1 MSADSSRSPFVVA
14 GDHAVYIEGT
24 AVNVTPKD
32 LPLEDVVLDPDNPR
46 IQHAAK
52 QKRGQAANLTQQQ
65 LRDLILEQPGVS
77 DLFKTV
83 RDNGG
88 LIERIYVRPDG
99 RVIEGNCRAAS
110 YMRLHEAKPTDARW
124 KAIPVFVVPS
134 ITDRQVAILQGHFH
148 VSGKNKWRAYEKAG
162 HVHYMH
168 SALKMTT
175 KDIAQSLGLQVR
187 VVERLLQAYKTMAE
201 KVLPKVKGGGLAK
214 WSHVEEFYK
223 NKDLEEHRQ
232 DKAHVDEFVGL
243 VVSGKI
249 KKGADVRKLPK
260 ILSSPQA
267 KKALE
272 TKGVDAAVA
281 VLGKQDPTADS
292 AVFRKL
298 KEVTELLQEMGSSDL
313 TRLREERKPKQIVKD
328 LAKALK
334 NLANAA
340 NMEL

>member
-1 MSADSSRSPFVVA
+1 MSADSSRSPFVAV
-14 GDHAVYIEGT
+14 GDHTVYVEGT
-24 AVNVTPKD
+24 AVSVTPKD
-32 LPLEDVVLDPDNPR
+32 LPLADVVLDPDNPR

-52 QKRGQAANLTQQQ
+52 QKKGLTANLTQQQ
-65 LRDLILEQPGVS
+65 LRDLILDQPGVS

-110 YMRLHEAKPTDARW
+110 YMRLHEAKPSDERW
-124 KAIPVFVVPS
+124 QTIPVFVVPA

-168 SALKMTT
+168 STLKMTN
-175 KDIAQSLGLQVR
+175 KEIAQSLGLQVR

-201 KVLPKVKGGGLAK
+201 KVLPKMKGGGLGK

-223 NKDLEEHRQ
+223 NKELEDYRQ
-232 DKAHVDEFVGL
+232 NKAQVDEFVGL

-249 KKGADVRKLPK
+249 KKGEDVRMLPK
-260 ILSSPQA
+260 ILASPQA
-267 KKALE
+267 KRALE
-272 TKGVDAAVA
+272 AKGVEAAVT
-281 VLGKQDPTADS
+281 VLGKQDPTTDS
-292 AVFRKL
+292 TVFRKL
-298 KEVTELLQEMGSSDL
+298 KEVTELLQGMGTSDL
-313 TRLREERKPKQIVKD
+313 TRLKEERKPKQIVKD